1 MEANHLYLAA
11 LLVLCYSAAV
21 FGKLAA
27 PAGPR
32 KLHYDEADS
41 FKVFQ
46 SFPNAVAIID
56 SDNDTSFNCWTA
68 DRTEIDHKNQTATY
82 AALFP
87 TVRKT
92 LLFHVKAENNS
103 PKFTF
108 TLNDDPTPKEGMF
121 YYTDYENCVIEDLE
135 YHGHQCVLW
144 VRKELK
150 NSVPQICIN
159 HFADTC
165 GVGVLKHGKDL
176 CREN

>member
-1 MEANHLYLAA
+1 MEIQSGLH
-11 LLVLCYSAAV
+11 
-21 FGKLAA
+21 KMER
-27 PAGPR
+27 PASPQTRLDRRGSRVSDQGYR
-32 KLHYDEADS
+32 KWKRTTS
-41 FKVFQ
+41 TVFQ

-56 SDNDTSFNCWTA
+56 SDNDTLFNCWTA
-68 DRTEIDHKNQTATY
+68 ERTEIDHETQSATY

-87 TVRKT
+87 TVRKAR
-92 LLFHVKAENNS
+92 LFYVKAEKNS

-108 TLNDDPTPKEGMF
+108 TLDDDPTPKEGMF

-165 GVGVLKHGKDL
+165 GVGVPKHSRDL
-176 CREN
+176 CRDD